1 MSGAA
6 SPALLLPRAA
16 ALTDELVAPGGPE
29 VPGSLLSE
37 VRQRLRD
44 ELVPL
49 VSKVPAGE
57 RLTVDAHRLRLSVD
71 NPEQCK
77 AADDPFVPSARA
89 CRRAVGLAAV
99 QRCVFGRAP
108 SPRAAVTEVLAGG
121 LEEVGRAPWWAAWYG
136 SLTEGGQA
144 VVAAEATT
152 WATQLWAALDWDRFE
167 RPPAVGGRDDW
178 WDCPGTKALAL
189 HGRVE
194 VRAFAGG
201 RPVMLAIY
209 PGAPSASWRP
219 VMGFPA
225 LVAAL
230 ARGERALPSRVV
242 GLWPASGQARNL
254 AVDRS
259 VVKDTADAVVE
270 AVHCLTSSSG
280 RKRL

>member
-16 ALTDELVAPGGPE
+16 ALTDELVAPAGPE
-29 VPGSLLSE
+29 VPGSVLAE
-37 VRQRLRD
+37 VRQRLRQ

-49 VSKVPAGE
+49 VSDLPAGE
-57 RLTVDAHRLRLSVD
+57 RLTLDVHRLR
-71 NPEQCK
+71 NPTTDQ
-77 AADDPFVPSARA
+77 DPFVPSARA

-99 QRCVFGRAP
+99 QRCVLGRAP
-108 SPRAAVTEVLAGG
+108 SPRTAVTEVLAGG
-121 LEEVGRAPWWAAWYG
+121 LEEGGRAPWWAAWYE

-152 WATQLWAALDWDRFE
+152 WATQLWVALDWDRFE
-167 RPPAVGGRDDW
+167 RPAAVGGRDDW

-209 PGAPSASWRP
+209 PGAPAASWRP

-259 VVKDTADAVVE
+259 VVQDTADAVID
-270 AVHCLTSSSG
+270 AVRCLTSSSG

>member
-1 MSGAA
+1 VSGAA
-6 SPALLLPRAA
+6 SPALSLPRSTAV
-16 ALTDELVAPGGPE
+16 TDELVADGGPE
-29 VPGSLLSE
+29 VPGSVLAE
-37 VRQRLRD
+37 VRQRLRQ

-49 VSKVPAGE
+49 VSTLPAGE
-57 RLTVDAHRLRLSVD
+57 RLTLDVHRLR
-71 NPEQCK
+71 NPTPDEP
-77 AADDPFVPSARA
+77 DEPFVPSART

-99 QRCVFGRAP
+99 QRCVLGYSP
-108 SPRAAVTEVLAGG
+108 SPRAAVTEVLAAGR
-121 LEEVGRAPWWAAWYG
+121 EEAGRAPWWGAWYG

-152 WATQLWAALDWDRFE
+152 WATQLWSALDWDRFE
-167 RPPAVGGRDDW
+167 RPPTVGGRDDW

-201 RPVMLAIY
+201 RPVMLAVY
-209 PGAPSASWRP
+209 PGAPAASWRA

-254 AVDRS
+254 AVDAS
-259 VVKDTADAVVE
+259 VVEDTAE
-270 AVHCLTSSSG
+270 AVISAVECLTSGSG